1 MDANYALAASSAFE
15 DKVRL
20 KVRVERIIY
29 PKNGQTSGSWTIA
42 AFRIEEVLEGEVPE
56 CFQWS
61 LRFTA
66 KGSMPAL
73 NARDTYTMVA
83 HLVEDAKY
91 GLQYEVDL
99 MCLDYDLTDKDDQLK
114 FFSFFLTPTQTA
126 ALYENCDN
134 PLVLLQN
141 HDTKALM
148 KIKGIGPVTAQRMIN
163 KYEDS
168 KDLSLAFVRFYDLGL
183 TKGAIEKLVHFYG
196 SPEAAVEV
204 IEKNPYLLII
214 QVPGYGWAKADAIAM
229 SQGLA
234 HDSDERMGAYLVH
247 YLREQAE
254 MNGNSWVSVEDLCVV
269 IDQVCDPQN
278 DERIYEL
285 IRRNIKNHVLYYDKE
300 TERVGLMEYREL
312 EQQIANEILRIQRG
326 AAHIE
331 INPERAET
339 IIRSVELEQG
349 FEYTEEQRTAIWNT
363 LNNQFSILTGGA
375 GCVDCDT
382 EFFNGERWKR
392 IADYQ
397 PGDKVLQYNP
407 ETKTAQLVTPL
418 RYIKQ
423 NCEEFWHIQGRIF
436 DQCVSDDHLMAYHR
450 SRTDNLITEPAETF
464 VPKIQKGY
472 YCTTPSGFFFD
483 GPGIDL
489 TDEQI
494 ELMCAVICDGSLM
507 SATSERCRFHL
518 KKERKKERLV
528 DICQRA
534 NVAVVS
540 SPSASEGYTDFYLNT
555 PLRTKEFTA
564 EWYSCSQHQ
573 LQLIA
578 NNIRF
583 WDGHEYK
590 NGSSNFSS
598 NVKANADFVQFVFA
612 STGHRSSIYTLN
624 RSGEQYLTNGKTYT
638 RKSVDFRVNYATSS
652 KVPYP
657 YAKDKGTAITRVR
670 SIDGYKYCFTLP
682 TGYWVSR
689 RNGKISIL
697 HNCGKS
703 STVNGIAHVLEAH
716 NFRVA
721 QVSLSGR
728 AASKLTEITHIE
740 GKTIHRLLK
749 YDPESGKFFHNKEN
763 PVPYDIIIGDEV
775 SMWGG
780 EITLSLLQAIPTGA
794 KVLFI
799 GDTKQLEAI
808 GLASVLTDTIKSN
821 TMPTVQLTK
830 IQRQQADSGIITQS
844 LKVACGEQIV
854 GPKTSGVEY
863 RGVRKDFKLVTYID
877 SALTQSKIIDEFKE
891 LYINQHVP
899 ANDIQVLVPMRS
911 RGEASCRALNLAI
924 QEIVNGTPS
933 VDEITVPYT
942 DGNYKYSYTYRP
954 NDRIIIMKNNYKTI
968 NIEGNKEPI
977 YNGNVGYIKQIG
989 PDFMIVNLTEQG
1001 DIILGAEDYNNLSLG
1016 YAITVHKKQGDSSPY
1031 VIGAIDSSSYAL
1043 MSKELL
1049 YTMITR
1055 ARKYCVLIGQK
1066 KILQQAVR
1074 ISRVKTKQTW
1084 LCELLQEATKPKE
1097 YLDDQKVS
1105 ITQL

>member
-183 TKGAIEKLVHFYG
+183 TKCAIEKLVHFYG

-363 LNNQFSILTGGA
+363 LNNQFSILTGSA
-375 GCVDCDT
+375 GV
-382 EFFNGERWKR
+382 
-392 IADYQ
+392 
-397 PGDKVLQYNP
+397 
-407 ETKTAQLVTPL
+407 
-418 RYIKQ
+418 
-423 NCEEFWHIQGRIF
+423 
-436 DQCVSDDHLMAYHR
+436 
-450 SRTDNLITEPAETF
+450 
-464 VPKIQKGY
+464 
-472 YCTTPSGFFFD
+472 
-483 GPGIDL
+483 
-489 TDEQI
+489 
-494 ELMCAVICDGSLM
+494 
-507 SATSERCRFHL
+507 
-518 KKERKKERLV
+518 
-528 DICQRA
+528 
-534 NVAVVS
+534 
-540 SPSASEGYTDFYLNT
+540 
-555 PLRTKEFTA
+555 
-564 EWYSCSQHQ
+564 
-573 LQLIA
+573 
-578 NNIRF
+578 
-583 WDGHEYK
+583 
-590 NGSSNFSS
+590 
-598 NVKANADFVQFVFA
+598 
-612 STGHRSSIYTLN
+612 
-624 RSGEQYLTNGKTYT
+624 
-638 RKSVDFRVNYATSS
+638 
-652 KVPYP
+652 
-657 YAKDKGTAITRVR
+657 
-670 SIDGYKYCFTLP
+670 
-682 TGYWVSR
+682 
-689 RNGKISIL
+689 
-697 HNCGKS
+697 GKS
-703 STVNGIAHVLEAH
+703 SVVNGIAHVLEAH

-749 YDPESGKFFHNKEN
+749 YDPESGKFLHNKEN

-808 GLASVLTDTIKSN
+808 GLASVLTDTIKSH

-891 LYINQHVP
+891 LYINQHVS

-911 RGEASCRALNLAI
+911 RGEASCRALNIAI

-1084 LCELLQEATKPKE
+1084 LCELLQQATTNKE
-1097 YLDDQKVS
+1097 NLHAEQV
-1105 ITQL
+1105 

>member
-269 IDQVCDPQN
+269 IDQVCDPQD

-363 LNNQFSILTGGA
+363 LNNQFSILTGSA
-375 GCVDCDT
+375 GV
-382 EFFNGERWKR
+382 
-392 IADYQ
+392 
-397 PGDKVLQYNP
+397 
-407 ETKTAQLVTPL
+407 
-418 RYIKQ
+418 
-423 NCEEFWHIQGRIF
+423 
-436 DQCVSDDHLMAYHR
+436 
-450 SRTDNLITEPAETF
+450 
-464 VPKIQKGY
+464 
-472 YCTTPSGFFFD
+472 
-483 GPGIDL
+483 
-489 TDEQI
+489 
-494 ELMCAVICDGSLM
+494 
-507 SATSERCRFHL
+507 
-518 KKERKKERLV
+518 
-528 DICQRA
+528 
-534 NVAVVS
+534 
-540 SPSASEGYTDFYLNT
+540 
-555 PLRTKEFTA
+555 
-564 EWYSCSQHQ
+564 
-573 LQLIA
+573 
-578 NNIRF
+578 
-583 WDGHEYK
+583 
-590 NGSSNFSS
+590 
-598 NVKANADFVQFVFA
+598 
-612 STGHRSSIYTLN
+612 
-624 RSGEQYLTNGKTYT
+624 
-638 RKSVDFRVNYATSS
+638 
-652 KVPYP
+652 
-657 YAKDKGTAITRVR
+657 
-670 SIDGYKYCFTLP
+670 
-682 TGYWVSR
+682 
-689 RNGKISIL
+689 
-697 HNCGKS
+697 GKS
-703 STVNGIAHVLEAH
+703 SVVNGIAHVLEAH

-808 GLASVLTDTIKSN
+808 GLASVLTDTIKSH

-1001 DIILGAEDYNNLSLG
+1001 DIVLGVEDYNNLSLG

-1066 KILQQAVR
+1066 KILQQAVK

-1084 LCELLQEATKPKE
+1084 LCELLQEATKSKE
-1097 YLDDQKVS
+1097 SLDEQKV
-1105 ITQL
+1105 

>member
-83 HLVEDAKY
+83 HLVEVAKY

-99 MCLDYDLTDKDDQLK
+99 MFLDYDLTDKDDQLK

-363 LNNQFSILTGGA
+363 LNNQFSILTGSA
-375 GCVDCDT
+375 GV
-382 EFFNGERWKR
+382 
-392 IADYQ
+392 
-397 PGDKVLQYNP
+397 
-407 ETKTAQLVTPL
+407 
-418 RYIKQ
+418 
-423 NCEEFWHIQGRIF
+423 
-436 DQCVSDDHLMAYHR
+436 
-450 SRTDNLITEPAETF
+450 
-464 VPKIQKGY
+464 
-472 YCTTPSGFFFD
+472 
-483 GPGIDL
+483 
-489 TDEQI
+489 
-494 ELMCAVICDGSLM
+494 
-507 SATSERCRFHL
+507 
-518 KKERKKERLV
+518 
-528 DICQRA
+528 
-534 NVAVVS
+534 
-540 SPSASEGYTDFYLNT
+540 
-555 PLRTKEFTA
+555 
-564 EWYSCSQHQ
+564 
-573 LQLIA
+573 
-578 NNIRF
+578 
-583 WDGHEYK
+583 
-590 NGSSNFSS
+590 
-598 NVKANADFVQFVFA
+598 
-612 STGHRSSIYTLN
+612 
-624 RSGEQYLTNGKTYT
+624 
-638 RKSVDFRVNYATSS
+638 
-652 KVPYP
+652 
-657 YAKDKGTAITRVR
+657 
-670 SIDGYKYCFTLP
+670 
-682 TGYWVSR
+682 
-689 RNGKISIL
+689 
-697 HNCGKS
+697 GKS
-703 STVNGIAHVLEAH
+703 SVVNGIAHVLEAH

-763 PVPYDIIIGDEV
+763 PLPYDIIIGDEV

-808 GLASVLTDTIKSN
+808 GLASVLTDTIKSH

-1066 KILQQAVR
+1066 KILQQAVK

-1084 LCELLQEATKPKE
+1084 LCELLQEATKSKE
-1097 YLDDQKVS
+1097 SLDEQKV
-1105 ITQL
+1105 

>member
-1 MDANYALAASSAFE
+1 MDANCALAASSAFE

-42 AFRIEEVLEGEVPE
+42 AFRIEEVLEGEVPD
-56 CFQWS
+56 CFQLS

-73 NARDTYTMVA
+73 NALDTYTMVA

-99 MCLDYDLTDKDDQLK
+99 MCLDYDMTDKDDQFK

-126 ALYENCDN
+126 TLYESCDN
-134 PLVLLQN
+134 PLELLQN

-269 IDQVCDPQN
+269 VDQVCDPQN

-363 LNNQFSILTGGA
+363 LNNQFSILTGSA
-375 GCVDCDT
+375 GV
-382 EFFNGERWKR
+382 
-392 IADYQ
+392 
-397 PGDKVLQYNP
+397 
-407 ETKTAQLVTPL
+407 
-418 RYIKQ
+418 
-423 NCEEFWHIQGRIF
+423 
-436 DQCVSDDHLMAYHR
+436 
-450 SRTDNLITEPAETF
+450 
-464 VPKIQKGY
+464 
-472 YCTTPSGFFFD
+472 
-483 GPGIDL
+483 
-489 TDEQI
+489 
-494 ELMCAVICDGSLM
+494 
-507 SATSERCRFHL
+507 
-518 KKERKKERLV
+518 
-528 DICQRA
+528 
-534 NVAVVS
+534 
-540 SPSASEGYTDFYLNT
+540 
-555 PLRTKEFTA
+555 
-564 EWYSCSQHQ
+564 
-573 LQLIA
+573 
-578 NNIRF
+578 
-583 WDGHEYK
+583 
-590 NGSSNFSS
+590 
-598 NVKANADFVQFVFA
+598 
-612 STGHRSSIYTLN
+612 
-624 RSGEQYLTNGKTYT
+624 
-638 RKSVDFRVNYATSS
+638 
-652 KVPYP
+652 
-657 YAKDKGTAITRVR
+657 
-670 SIDGYKYCFTLP
+670 
-682 TGYWVSR
+682 
-689 RNGKISIL
+689 
-697 HNCGKS
+697 GKS
-703 STVNGIAHVLEAH
+703 SVVNGIAHVLEAH

-763 PVPYDIIIGDEV
+763 PLPYDIIIGDEV

-808 GLASVLTDTIKSN
+808 GLASVLTDTIKSH

-1001 DIILGAEDYNNLSLG
+1001 DIVLGAEDYNNLSLG

>member
-141 HDTKALM
+141 HDTKALT

-196 SPEAAVEV
+196 SPEAAIEV

-363 LNNQFSILTGGA
+363 LNNQFSILTGSA
-375 GCVDCDT
+375 GV
-382 EFFNGERWKR
+382 
-392 IADYQ
+392 
-397 PGDKVLQYNP
+397 
-407 ETKTAQLVTPL
+407 
-418 RYIKQ
+418 
-423 NCEEFWHIQGRIF
+423 
-436 DQCVSDDHLMAYHR
+436 
-450 SRTDNLITEPAETF
+450 
-464 VPKIQKGY
+464 
-472 YCTTPSGFFFD
+472 
-483 GPGIDL
+483 
-489 TDEQI
+489 
-494 ELMCAVICDGSLM
+494 
-507 SATSERCRFHL
+507 
-518 KKERKKERLV
+518 
-528 DICQRA
+528 
-534 NVAVVS
+534 
-540 SPSASEGYTDFYLNT
+540 
-555 PLRTKEFTA
+555 
-564 EWYSCSQHQ
+564 
-573 LQLIA
+573 
-578 NNIRF
+578 
-583 WDGHEYK
+583 
-590 NGSSNFSS
+590 
-598 NVKANADFVQFVFA
+598 
-612 STGHRSSIYTLN
+612 
-624 RSGEQYLTNGKTYT
+624 
-638 RKSVDFRVNYATSS
+638 
-652 KVPYP
+652 
-657 YAKDKGTAITRVR
+657 
-670 SIDGYKYCFTLP
+670 
-682 TGYWVSR
+682 
-689 RNGKISIL
+689 
-697 HNCGKS
+697 GKS
-703 STVNGIAHVLEAH
+703 SVVNGIAHVLEAH

-763 PVPYDIIIGDEV
+763 PLPYDIIIGDEV

-1001 DIILGAEDYNNLSLG
+1001 DVVLGAEDYNNLSLG

-1084 LCELLQEATKPKE
+1084 LCELLQEATKSKE
-1097 YLDDQKVS
+1097 SLDEQQVS

>member
-363 LNNQFSILTGGA
+363 LNNQFSILTGSA
-375 GCVDCDT
+375 GV
-382 EFFNGERWKR
+382 
-392 IADYQ
+392 
-397 PGDKVLQYNP
+397 
-407 ETKTAQLVTPL
+407 
-418 RYIKQ
+418 
-423 NCEEFWHIQGRIF
+423 
-436 DQCVSDDHLMAYHR
+436 
-450 SRTDNLITEPAETF
+450 
-464 VPKIQKGY
+464 
-472 YCTTPSGFFFD
+472 
-483 GPGIDL
+483 
-489 TDEQI
+489 
-494 ELMCAVICDGSLM
+494 
-507 SATSERCRFHL
+507 
-518 KKERKKERLV
+518 
-528 DICQRA
+528 
-534 NVAVVS
+534 
-540 SPSASEGYTDFYLNT
+540 
-555 PLRTKEFTA
+555 
-564 EWYSCSQHQ
+564 
-573 LQLIA
+573 
-578 NNIRF
+578 
-583 WDGHEYK
+583 
-590 NGSSNFSS
+590 
-598 NVKANADFVQFVFA
+598 
-612 STGHRSSIYTLN
+612 
-624 RSGEQYLTNGKTYT
+624 
-638 RKSVDFRVNYATSS
+638 
-652 KVPYP
+652 
-657 YAKDKGTAITRVR
+657 
-670 SIDGYKYCFTLP
+670 
-682 TGYWVSR
+682 
-689 RNGKISIL
+689 
-697 HNCGKS
+697 GKS
-703 STVNGIAHVLEAH
+703 SVVNGIAHVLEAH

-808 GLASVLTDTIKSN
+808 GLASVLTDTIKSH

-1084 LCELLQEATKPKE
+1084 LCELLQEATKSKE
-1097 YLDDQKVS
+1097 SLDDQKVS

>member
-331 INPERAET
+331 INSERAET

-363 LNNQFSILTGGA
+363 LDNQFSILTGSA
-375 GCVDCDT
+375 GV
-382 EFFNGERWKR
+382 
-392 IADYQ
+392 
-397 PGDKVLQYNP
+397 
-407 ETKTAQLVTPL
+407 
-418 RYIKQ
+418 
-423 NCEEFWHIQGRIF
+423 
-436 DQCVSDDHLMAYHR
+436 
-450 SRTDNLITEPAETF
+450 
-464 VPKIQKGY
+464 
-472 YCTTPSGFFFD
+472 
-483 GPGIDL
+483 
-489 TDEQI
+489 
-494 ELMCAVICDGSLM
+494 
-507 SATSERCRFHL
+507 
-518 KKERKKERLV
+518 
-528 DICQRA
+528 
-534 NVAVVS
+534 
-540 SPSASEGYTDFYLNT
+540 
-555 PLRTKEFTA
+555 
-564 EWYSCSQHQ
+564 
-573 LQLIA
+573 
-578 NNIRF
+578 
-583 WDGHEYK
+583 
-590 NGSSNFSS
+590 
-598 NVKANADFVQFVFA
+598 
-612 STGHRSSIYTLN
+612 
-624 RSGEQYLTNGKTYT
+624 
-638 RKSVDFRVNYATSS
+638 
-652 KVPYP
+652 
-657 YAKDKGTAITRVR
+657 
-670 SIDGYKYCFTLP
+670 
-682 TGYWVSR
+682 
-689 RNGKISIL
+689 
-697 HNCGKS
+697 GKS
-703 STVNGIAHVLEAH
+703 SVVNGIAHVLEAH

-763 PVPYDIIIGDEV
+763 PLPYDIIIGDEV

-808 GLASVLTDTIKSN
+808 GLASVLTDTIKSH

-1066 KILQQAVR
+1066 KILQQAVK

-1084 LCELLQEATKPKE
+1084 LCELLQEATKSKE
-1097 YLDDQKVS
+1097 SLDEQKV
-1105 ITQL
+1105 

>member
-363 LNNQFSILTGGA
+363 LNNQFSILTGSA
-375 GCVDCDT
+375 GV
-382 EFFNGERWKR
+382 
-392 IADYQ
+392 
-397 PGDKVLQYNP
+397 
-407 ETKTAQLVTPL
+407 
-418 RYIKQ
+418 
-423 NCEEFWHIQGRIF
+423 
-436 DQCVSDDHLMAYHR
+436 
-450 SRTDNLITEPAETF
+450 
-464 VPKIQKGY
+464 
-472 YCTTPSGFFFD
+472 
-483 GPGIDL
+483 
-489 TDEQI
+489 
-494 ELMCAVICDGSLM
+494 
-507 SATSERCRFHL
+507 
-518 KKERKKERLV
+518 
-528 DICQRA
+528 
-534 NVAVVS
+534 
-540 SPSASEGYTDFYLNT
+540 
-555 PLRTKEFTA
+555 
-564 EWYSCSQHQ
+564 
-573 LQLIA
+573 
-578 NNIRF
+578 
-583 WDGHEYK
+583 
-590 NGSSNFSS
+590 
-598 NVKANADFVQFVFA
+598 
-612 STGHRSSIYTLN
+612 
-624 RSGEQYLTNGKTYT
+624 
-638 RKSVDFRVNYATSS
+638 
-652 KVPYP
+652 
-657 YAKDKGTAITRVR
+657 
-670 SIDGYKYCFTLP
+670 
-682 TGYWVSR
+682 
-689 RNGKISIL
+689 
-697 HNCGKS
+697 GKS
-703 STVNGIAHVLEAH
+703 SVVNGIAHVLEAH

-763 PVPYDIIIGDEV
+763 PLPYDIIIGDEV

-808 GLASVLTDTIKSN
+808 GLASVLTDTIKSH

-891 LYINQHVP
+891 LYINQHIP

-1066 KILQQAVR
+1066 KILQQAVK

-1084 LCELLQEATKPKE
+1084 LCELLQEATKSKE
-1097 YLDDQKVS
+1097 SLDEQKV
-1105 ITQL
+1105 

>member
-73 NARDTYTMVA
+73 NTRDTYTMVA

-141 HDTKALM
+141 HDTKALT

-196 SPEAAVEV
+196 SPEAAIEV

-363 LNNQFSILTGGA
+363 LNNQFSILTGSA
-375 GCVDCDT
+375 GV
-382 EFFNGERWKR
+382 
-392 IADYQ
+392 
-397 PGDKVLQYNP
+397 
-407 ETKTAQLVTPL
+407 
-418 RYIKQ
+418 
-423 NCEEFWHIQGRIF
+423 
-436 DQCVSDDHLMAYHR
+436 
-450 SRTDNLITEPAETF
+450 
-464 VPKIQKGY
+464 
-472 YCTTPSGFFFD
+472 
-483 GPGIDL
+483 
-489 TDEQI
+489 
-494 ELMCAVICDGSLM
+494 
-507 SATSERCRFHL
+507 
-518 KKERKKERLV
+518 
-528 DICQRA
+528 
-534 NVAVVS
+534 
-540 SPSASEGYTDFYLNT
+540 
-555 PLRTKEFTA
+555 
-564 EWYSCSQHQ
+564 
-573 LQLIA
+573 
-578 NNIRF
+578 
-583 WDGHEYK
+583 
-590 NGSSNFSS
+590 
-598 NVKANADFVQFVFA
+598 
-612 STGHRSSIYTLN
+612 
-624 RSGEQYLTNGKTYT
+624 
-638 RKSVDFRVNYATSS
+638 
-652 KVPYP
+652 
-657 YAKDKGTAITRVR
+657 
-670 SIDGYKYCFTLP
+670 
-682 TGYWVSR
+682 
-689 RNGKISIL
+689 
-697 HNCGKS
+697 GKS
-703 STVNGIAHVLEAH
+703 SVVNGIAHVLEAH

-763 PVPYDIIIGDEV
+763 PLPYDIIIGDEV

-1001 DIILGAEDYNNLSLG
+1001 DIVLGAEDYNNLSLG

-1097 YLDDQKVS
+1097 YADDQQV
-1105 ITQL
+1105 

>member
-254 MNGNSWVSVEDLCVV
+254 MNGNSWVSIEDLCVV

-363 LNNQFSILTGGA
+363 LNNQFSILTGSA
-375 GCVDCDT
+375 GV
-382 EFFNGERWKR
+382 
-392 IADYQ
+392 
-397 PGDKVLQYNP
+397 
-407 ETKTAQLVTPL
+407 
-418 RYIKQ
+418 
-423 NCEEFWHIQGRIF
+423 
-436 DQCVSDDHLMAYHR
+436 
-450 SRTDNLITEPAETF
+450 
-464 VPKIQKGY
+464 
-472 YCTTPSGFFFD
+472 
-483 GPGIDL
+483 
-489 TDEQI
+489 
-494 ELMCAVICDGSLM
+494 
-507 SATSERCRFHL
+507 
-518 KKERKKERLV
+518 
-528 DICQRA
+528 
-534 NVAVVS
+534 
-540 SPSASEGYTDFYLNT
+540 
-555 PLRTKEFTA
+555 
-564 EWYSCSQHQ
+564 
-573 LQLIA
+573 
-578 NNIRF
+578 
-583 WDGHEYK
+583 
-590 NGSSNFSS
+590 
-598 NVKANADFVQFVFA
+598 
-612 STGHRSSIYTLN
+612 
-624 RSGEQYLTNGKTYT
+624 
-638 RKSVDFRVNYATSS
+638 
-652 KVPYP
+652 
-657 YAKDKGTAITRVR
+657 
-670 SIDGYKYCFTLP
+670 
-682 TGYWVSR
+682 
-689 RNGKISIL
+689 
-697 HNCGKS
+697 GKS
-703 STVNGIAHVLEAH
+703 SVVNGIAHVLEAH

-763 PVPYDIIIGDEV
+763 PLPYDIIIGDEV

-808 GLASVLTDTIKSN
+808 GLASVLTDTIKSH

-1001 DIILGAEDYNNLSLG
+1001 DIVLGAEDYNNLSLG

-1066 KILQQAVR
+1066 KILQQAVK

-1097 YLDDQKVS
+1097 YADDQQV
-1105 ITQL
+1105 

>member
-269 IDQVCDPQN
+269 IDQVCDPQD

-331 INPERAET
+331 INSERAET

-363 LNNQFSILTGGA
+363 LDNQFSILTGSA
-375 GCVDCDT
+375 GV
-382 EFFNGERWKR
+382 
-392 IADYQ
+392 
-397 PGDKVLQYNP
+397 
-407 ETKTAQLVTPL
+407 
-418 RYIKQ
+418 
-423 NCEEFWHIQGRIF
+423 
-436 DQCVSDDHLMAYHR
+436 
-450 SRTDNLITEPAETF
+450 
-464 VPKIQKGY
+464 
-472 YCTTPSGFFFD
+472 
-483 GPGIDL
+483 
-489 TDEQI
+489 
-494 ELMCAVICDGSLM
+494 
-507 SATSERCRFHL
+507 
-518 KKERKKERLV
+518 
-528 DICQRA
+528 
-534 NVAVVS
+534 
-540 SPSASEGYTDFYLNT
+540 
-555 PLRTKEFTA
+555 
-564 EWYSCSQHQ
+564 
-573 LQLIA
+573 
-578 NNIRF
+578 
-583 WDGHEYK
+583 
-590 NGSSNFSS
+590 
-598 NVKANADFVQFVFA
+598 
-612 STGHRSSIYTLN
+612 
-624 RSGEQYLTNGKTYT
+624 
-638 RKSVDFRVNYATSS
+638 
-652 KVPYP
+652 
-657 YAKDKGTAITRVR
+657 
-670 SIDGYKYCFTLP
+670 
-682 TGYWVSR
+682 
-689 RNGKISIL
+689 
-697 HNCGKS
+697 GKS
-703 STVNGIAHVLEAH
+703 SVVNGIAHVLEAH

-763 PVPYDIIIGDEV
+763 PLPYDIIIGDEV

-808 GLASVLTDTIKSN
+808 GLASVLTDTIKSH

-1001 DIILGAEDYNNLSLG
+1001 DIVLGVEDYNNLSLG

-1066 KILQQAVR
+1066 KILQQAVK

-1084 LCELLQEATKPKE
+1084 LCELLQEATKSKE
-1097 YLDDQKVS
+1097 SLDEQKV
-1105 ITQL
+1105 

>member
-363 LNNQFSILTGGA
+363 LNNQFSILTGSA
-375 GCVDCDT
+375 GV
-382 EFFNGERWKR
+382 
-392 IADYQ
+392 
-397 PGDKVLQYNP
+397 
-407 ETKTAQLVTPL
+407 
-418 RYIKQ
+418 
-423 NCEEFWHIQGRIF
+423 
-436 DQCVSDDHLMAYHR
+436 
-450 SRTDNLITEPAETF
+450 
-464 VPKIQKGY
+464 
-472 YCTTPSGFFFD
+472 
-483 GPGIDL
+483 
-489 TDEQI
+489 
-494 ELMCAVICDGSLM
+494 
-507 SATSERCRFHL
+507 
-518 KKERKKERLV
+518 
-528 DICQRA
+528 
-534 NVAVVS
+534 
-540 SPSASEGYTDFYLNT
+540 
-555 PLRTKEFTA
+555 
-564 EWYSCSQHQ
+564 
-573 LQLIA
+573 
-578 NNIRF
+578 
-583 WDGHEYK
+583 
-590 NGSSNFSS
+590 
-598 NVKANADFVQFVFA
+598 
-612 STGHRSSIYTLN
+612 
-624 RSGEQYLTNGKTYT
+624 
-638 RKSVDFRVNYATSS
+638 
-652 KVPYP
+652 
-657 YAKDKGTAITRVR
+657 
-670 SIDGYKYCFTLP
+670 
-682 TGYWVSR
+682 
-689 RNGKISIL
+689 
-697 HNCGKS
+697 GKS
-703 STVNGIAHVLEAH
+703 SVVNGIAHVLEAH

-763 PVPYDIIIGDEV
+763 PLPYDIIIGDEV

-1066 KILQQAVR
+1066 KILQQAVK

-1097 YLDDQKVS
+1097 SLDEQKV
-1105 ITQL
+1105 

>member
-141 HDTKALM
+141 HDTKALT

-349 FEYTEEQRTAIWNT
+349 FEYTEEQRTAIWHT
-363 LNNQFSILTGGA
+363 LNNQFSILTGSA
-375 GCVDCDT
+375 GT
-382 EFFNGERWKR
+382 
-392 IADYQ
+392 
-397 PGDKVLQYNP
+397 
-407 ETKTAQLVTPL
+407 
-418 RYIKQ
+418 
-423 NCEEFWHIQGRIF
+423 
-436 DQCVSDDHLMAYHR
+436 
-450 SRTDNLITEPAETF
+450 
-464 VPKIQKGY
+464 
-472 YCTTPSGFFFD
+472 
-483 GPGIDL
+483 
-489 TDEQI
+489 
-494 ELMCAVICDGSLM
+494 
-507 SATSERCRFHL
+507 
-518 KKERKKERLV
+518 
-528 DICQRA
+528 
-534 NVAVVS
+534 
-540 SPSASEGYTDFYLNT
+540 
-555 PLRTKEFTA
+555 
-564 EWYSCSQHQ
+564 
-573 LQLIA
+573 
-578 NNIRF
+578 
-583 WDGHEYK
+583 
-590 NGSSNFSS
+590 
-598 NVKANADFVQFVFA
+598 
-612 STGHRSSIYTLN
+612 
-624 RSGEQYLTNGKTYT
+624 
-638 RKSVDFRVNYATSS
+638 
-652 KVPYP
+652 
-657 YAKDKGTAITRVR
+657 
-670 SIDGYKYCFTLP
+670 
-682 TGYWVSR
+682 
-689 RNGKISIL
+689 
-697 HNCGKS
+697 GKS
-703 STVNGIAHVLEAH
+703 SAVNGIAHVLEAH

-1001 DIILGAEDYNNLSLG
+1001 DIVLGAEDYNNLSLG

-1066 KILQQAVR
+1066 KILQQAVK

-1097 YLDDQKVS
+1097 SLDEQKV
-1105 ITQL
+1105 

>member
-141 HDTKALM
+141 HDTKALT

-196 SPEAAVEV
+196 SPEAAIEV

-363 LNNQFSILTGGA
+363 LNNQFSILTGSA
-375 GCVDCDT
+375 GV
-382 EFFNGERWKR
+382 
-392 IADYQ
+392 
-397 PGDKVLQYNP
+397 
-407 ETKTAQLVTPL
+407 
-418 RYIKQ
+418 
-423 NCEEFWHIQGRIF
+423 
-436 DQCVSDDHLMAYHR
+436 
-450 SRTDNLITEPAETF
+450 
-464 VPKIQKGY
+464 
-472 YCTTPSGFFFD
+472 
-483 GPGIDL
+483 
-489 TDEQI
+489 
-494 ELMCAVICDGSLM
+494 
-507 SATSERCRFHL
+507 
-518 KKERKKERLV
+518 
-528 DICQRA
+528 
-534 NVAVVS
+534 
-540 SPSASEGYTDFYLNT
+540 
-555 PLRTKEFTA
+555 
-564 EWYSCSQHQ
+564 
-573 LQLIA
+573 
-578 NNIRF
+578 
-583 WDGHEYK
+583 
-590 NGSSNFSS
+590 
-598 NVKANADFVQFVFA
+598 
-612 STGHRSSIYTLN
+612 
-624 RSGEQYLTNGKTYT
+624 
-638 RKSVDFRVNYATSS
+638 
-652 KVPYP
+652 
-657 YAKDKGTAITRVR
+657 
-670 SIDGYKYCFTLP
+670 
-682 TGYWVSR
+682 
-689 RNGKISIL
+689 
-697 HNCGKS
+697 GKS
-703 STVNGIAHVLEAH
+703 SVVNGIAHVLEAH

-763 PVPYDIIIGDEV
+763 PLPYDIIIGDEV

-1001 DIILGAEDYNNLSLG
+1001 DIVLGAEDYNNLSLG

-1097 YLDDQKVS
+1097 YADDQQV
-1105 ITQL
+1105 

>member
-363 LNNQFSILTGGA
+363 LNNQFSILTGSA
-375 GCVDCDT
+375 GV
-382 EFFNGERWKR
+382 
-392 IADYQ
+392 
-397 PGDKVLQYNP
+397 
-407 ETKTAQLVTPL
+407 
-418 RYIKQ
+418 
-423 NCEEFWHIQGRIF
+423 
-436 DQCVSDDHLMAYHR
+436 
-450 SRTDNLITEPAETF
+450 
-464 VPKIQKGY
+464 
-472 YCTTPSGFFFD
+472 
-483 GPGIDL
+483 
-489 TDEQI
+489 
-494 ELMCAVICDGSLM
+494 
-507 SATSERCRFHL
+507 
-518 KKERKKERLV
+518 
-528 DICQRA
+528 
-534 NVAVVS
+534 
-540 SPSASEGYTDFYLNT
+540 
-555 PLRTKEFTA
+555 
-564 EWYSCSQHQ
+564 
-573 LQLIA
+573 
-578 NNIRF
+578 
-583 WDGHEYK
+583 
-590 NGSSNFSS
+590 
-598 NVKANADFVQFVFA
+598 
-612 STGHRSSIYTLN
+612 
-624 RSGEQYLTNGKTYT
+624 
-638 RKSVDFRVNYATSS
+638 
-652 KVPYP
+652 
-657 YAKDKGTAITRVR
+657 
-670 SIDGYKYCFTLP
+670 
-682 TGYWVSR
+682 
-689 RNGKISIL
+689 
-697 HNCGKS
+697 GKS
-703 STVNGIAHVLEAH
+703 SVVNGIAHVLEAH

-808 GLASVLTDTIKSN
+808 GLASVLTDTIKSH

-1001 DIILGAEDYNNLSLG
+1001 DIVLGAEDYNNLSLG

-1066 KILQQAVR
+1066 KILQQAVK

-1097 YLDDQKVS
+1097 YADDQQV
-1105 ITQL
+1105 

>member
-331 INPERAET
+331 INSERAET

-363 LNNQFSILTGGA
+363 LDNQFSILTGSA
-375 GCVDCDT
+375 GV
-382 EFFNGERWKR
+382 
-392 IADYQ
+392 
-397 PGDKVLQYNP
+397 
-407 ETKTAQLVTPL
+407 
-418 RYIKQ
+418 
-423 NCEEFWHIQGRIF
+423 
-436 DQCVSDDHLMAYHR
+436 
-450 SRTDNLITEPAETF
+450 
-464 VPKIQKGY
+464 
-472 YCTTPSGFFFD
+472 
-483 GPGIDL
+483 
-489 TDEQI
+489 
-494 ELMCAVICDGSLM
+494 
-507 SATSERCRFHL
+507 
-518 KKERKKERLV
+518 
-528 DICQRA
+528 
-534 NVAVVS
+534 
-540 SPSASEGYTDFYLNT
+540 
-555 PLRTKEFTA
+555 
-564 EWYSCSQHQ
+564 
-573 LQLIA
+573 
-578 NNIRF
+578 
-583 WDGHEYK
+583 
-590 NGSSNFSS
+590 
-598 NVKANADFVQFVFA
+598 
-612 STGHRSSIYTLN
+612 
-624 RSGEQYLTNGKTYT
+624 
-638 RKSVDFRVNYATSS
+638 
-652 KVPYP
+652 
-657 YAKDKGTAITRVR
+657 
-670 SIDGYKYCFTLP
+670 
-682 TGYWVSR
+682 
-689 RNGKISIL
+689 
-697 HNCGKS
+697 GKS
-703 STVNGIAHVLEAH
+703 SVVNGIAHVLEAH

-763 PVPYDIIIGDEV
+763 PLPYDIIIGDEV

-808 GLASVLTDTIKSN
+808 GLASVLTDTIKSH

-1066 KILQQAVR
+1066 KILQQAVK

-1097 YLDDQKVS
+1097 YADDQQV
-1105 ITQL
+1105 

>member
-363 LNNQFSILTGGA
+363 LNNQFSILTGSA
-375 GCVDCDT
+375 GV
-382 EFFNGERWKR
+382 
-392 IADYQ
+392 
-397 PGDKVLQYNP
+397 
-407 ETKTAQLVTPL
+407 
-418 RYIKQ
+418 
-423 NCEEFWHIQGRIF
+423 
-436 DQCVSDDHLMAYHR
+436 
-450 SRTDNLITEPAETF
+450 
-464 VPKIQKGY
+464 
-472 YCTTPSGFFFD
+472 
-483 GPGIDL
+483 
-489 TDEQI
+489 
-494 ELMCAVICDGSLM
+494 
-507 SATSERCRFHL
+507 
-518 KKERKKERLV
+518 
-528 DICQRA
+528 
-534 NVAVVS
+534 
-540 SPSASEGYTDFYLNT
+540 
-555 PLRTKEFTA
+555 
-564 EWYSCSQHQ
+564 
-573 LQLIA
+573 
-578 NNIRF
+578 
-583 WDGHEYK
+583 
-590 NGSSNFSS
+590 
-598 NVKANADFVQFVFA
+598 
-612 STGHRSSIYTLN
+612 
-624 RSGEQYLTNGKTYT
+624 
-638 RKSVDFRVNYATSS
+638 
-652 KVPYP
+652 
-657 YAKDKGTAITRVR
+657 
-670 SIDGYKYCFTLP
+670 
-682 TGYWVSR
+682 
-689 RNGKISIL
+689 
-697 HNCGKS
+697 GKS
-703 STVNGIAHVLEAH
+703 SVVNGIAHVLEAH

-808 GLASVLTDTIKSN
+808 GLASVLTDTIKSH

-1001 DIILGAEDYNNLSLG
+1001 DIVLGVEDYNNLSLG

-1066 KILQQAVR
+1066 KILQQAVK

-1097 YLDDQKVS
+1097 YADDQQV
-1105 ITQL
+1105 

>member
-1 MDANYALAASSAFE
+1 MNNQAQAE
-15 DKVRL
+15 K
-20 KVRVERIIY
+20 KVRVKARLDHITY
-29 PKNGQTSGSWTIA
+29 PRSGQISGSWTIA
-42 AFRIEEVLEGEVPE
+42 TFNLLEVLEGDFPIELEWKNQFV
-56 CFQWS
+56 
-61 LRFTA
+61 A
-66 KGSMPAL
+66 KGKMPAL
-73 NARDTYTMVA
+73 NNTDMYIISAFVI
-83 HLVEDAKY
+83 EDEKY
-91 GLQYEVDL
+91 GLQLETESMYVDYN
-99 MCLDYDLTDKDDQLK
+99 LDDVEEQRK
-114 FFSFFLTPTQTA
+114 FFSFFLTPNQIEI
-126 ALYENCDN
+126 LYSQFED
-134 PLVLLQN
+134 PMRLLKERDIDSLV
-141 HDTKALM
+141 KA
-148 KIKGIGPVTAQRMIN
+148 KGIGPVTAQRMIT
-163 KYEDS
+163 KYEDCQD
-168 KDLSLAFVRFYDLGL
+168 KGLAYVKFYDLGL
-183 TKGAIEKLVHFYG
+183 TKGAIDKLVKFYG
-196 SPEAAVEV
+196 SPEAAVAV
-204 IEKNPYLLII
+204 IENNPYTLII
-214 QVPGYGWAKADAIAM
+214 QVPGYGWNKADAIALA
-229 SQGLA
+229 QGLTL
-234 HDSDERMGAYLVH
+234 DCPERMGAYLVH

-254 MNGNSWVSVEDLCVV
+254 INGNSWVNVDDLCLA
-269 IDQVCDPQN
+269 IEQVCGPTDQEKVYEVVRRGIRDKTLYFDNADGRIGLTEYRRLEENLADEIVRIQN
-278 DERIYEL
+278 GSAAIPIDERKAKE
-285 IRRNIKNHVLYYDKE
+285 VLAK
-300 TERVGLMEYREL
+300 
-312 EQQIANEILRIQRG
+312 
-326 AAHIE
+326 
-331 INPERAET
+331 
-339 IIRSVELEQG
+339 VEKEQG
-349 FEYTEEQRTAIWNT
+349 FGFTEEQNAAIWNT
-363 LNNQFSILTGGA
+363 LNSQFSILTGAA

-397 PGDKVLQYNP
+397 EGEKVLQYNP

-436 DQCVSDDHLMAYHR
+436 DQCVSDDHLMVYHR

-540 SPSASEGYTDFYLNT
+540 SPSASEGYTDFYLNA

-703 STVNGIAHVLEAH
+703 STVNGIAHVLREH
-716 NFRVA
+716 NYRVA

-728 AASKLTEITHIE
+728 AASKLTEITHIP
-740 GKTIHRLLK
+740 GQTIHRLLG
-749 YDPESGKFFHNKEN
+749 YDPESGGFHYNKEN

-780 EITLSLLQAIPTGA
+780 EITLDLLRAVPNGA

-799 GDTKQLEAI
+799 GDPKQLEAI
-808 GLASVLTDTIKSN
+808 GLASVLTDTIKSQ
-821 TMPTVQLTK
+821 TIPTVQLTK
-830 IQRQQADSGIITQS
+830 IQRQKADSGIITQS

-854 GPKTSGVEY
+854 SANSTGTEY
-863 RGVRKDFKLVTYID
+863 RGALRDFKLVTYID
-877 SALTQSKIIDEFKE
+877 AGLTQSKIIDEFNE
-891 LYINQHVP
+891 LYKEKGVP
-899 ANDIQVLVPMRS
+899 AKDIQVLVPMRS
-911 RGEASCRALNLAI
+911 KGEASCRALNIAI
-924 QEIVNGTPS
+924 QEIVNGCPQRNEVT
-933 VDEITVPYT
+933 INYA
-942 DGNYKYSYTYRP
+942 DGNFKYCYTYRK
-954 NDRIIIMKNNYKTI
+954 NDRVIIMKNNYKTI
-968 NIEGNKEPI
+968 NTEGHKEPI
-977 YNGNVGYIKQIG
+977 FNGNVGYIKEIG
-989 PDFMIVNLTEQG
+989 PDYMIINLTEQG
-1001 DIILGAEDYNNLSLG
+1001 DIILTEDNYDNLSLA

-1043 MSKELL
+1043 ISKELL

-1055 ARKYCVLIGQK
+1055 ARKYCVIVGQK
-1066 KILQQAVR
+1066 RILQQAVK

-1084 LCELLQEATKPKE
+1084 LKELLQAKEAAKAAKE
-1097 YLDDQKVS
+1097 S
-1105 ITQL
+1105 ICE

>member
-363 LNNQFSILTGGA
+363 LNNQFSILTGSA
-375 GCVDCDT
+375 GV
-382 EFFNGERWKR
+382 
-392 IADYQ
+392 
-397 PGDKVLQYNP
+397 
-407 ETKTAQLVTPL
+407 
-418 RYIKQ
+418 
-423 NCEEFWHIQGRIF
+423 
-436 DQCVSDDHLMAYHR
+436 
-450 SRTDNLITEPAETF
+450 
-464 VPKIQKGY
+464 
-472 YCTTPSGFFFD
+472 
-483 GPGIDL
+483 
-489 TDEQI
+489 
-494 ELMCAVICDGSLM
+494 
-507 SATSERCRFHL
+507 
-518 KKERKKERLV
+518 
-528 DICQRA
+528 
-534 NVAVVS
+534 
-540 SPSASEGYTDFYLNT
+540 
-555 PLRTKEFTA
+555 
-564 EWYSCSQHQ
+564 
-573 LQLIA
+573 
-578 NNIRF
+578 
-583 WDGHEYK
+583 
-590 NGSSNFSS
+590 
-598 NVKANADFVQFVFA
+598 
-612 STGHRSSIYTLN
+612 
-624 RSGEQYLTNGKTYT
+624 
-638 RKSVDFRVNYATSS
+638 
-652 KVPYP
+652 
-657 YAKDKGTAITRVR
+657 
-670 SIDGYKYCFTLP
+670 
-682 TGYWVSR
+682 
-689 RNGKISIL
+689 
-697 HNCGKS
+697 GKS
-703 STVNGIAHVLEAH
+703 SVVNGIAHVLEAH

-808 GLASVLTDTIKSN
+808 GLASVLTDTIKSH

-1001 DIILGAEDYNNLSLG
+1001 DIVLGAEDYNNLSLG

-1066 KILQQAVR
+1066 KILQQAVK

-1084 LCELLQEATKPKE
+1084 LCELLQEATKSKE
-1097 YLDDQKVS
+1097 SLDEQKV
-1105 ITQL
+1105 

>member
-234 HDSDERMGAYLVH
+234 HDSDERMGAYLIH

-363 LNNQFSILTGGA
+363 LNNQFSILTGSA
-375 GCVDCDT
+375 GV
-382 EFFNGERWKR
+382 
-392 IADYQ
+392 
-397 PGDKVLQYNP
+397 
-407 ETKTAQLVTPL
+407 
-418 RYIKQ
+418 
-423 NCEEFWHIQGRIF
+423 
-436 DQCVSDDHLMAYHR
+436 
-450 SRTDNLITEPAETF
+450 
-464 VPKIQKGY
+464 
-472 YCTTPSGFFFD
+472 
-483 GPGIDL
+483 
-489 TDEQI
+489 
-494 ELMCAVICDGSLM
+494 
-507 SATSERCRFHL
+507 
-518 KKERKKERLV
+518 
-528 DICQRA
+528 
-534 NVAVVS
+534 
-540 SPSASEGYTDFYLNT
+540 
-555 PLRTKEFTA
+555 
-564 EWYSCSQHQ
+564 
-573 LQLIA
+573 
-578 NNIRF
+578 
-583 WDGHEYK
+583 
-590 NGSSNFSS
+590 
-598 NVKANADFVQFVFA
+598 
-612 STGHRSSIYTLN
+612 
-624 RSGEQYLTNGKTYT
+624 
-638 RKSVDFRVNYATSS
+638 
-652 KVPYP
+652 
-657 YAKDKGTAITRVR
+657 
-670 SIDGYKYCFTLP
+670 
-682 TGYWVSR
+682 
-689 RNGKISIL
+689 
-697 HNCGKS
+697 GKS
-703 STVNGIAHVLEAH
+703 SVVNGIAHVLEAH

-808 GLASVLTDTIKSN
+808 GLASVLTDTIKSH

-1001 DIILGAEDYNNLSLG
+1001 DIVLGAEDYNNLSLG

-1066 KILQQAVR
+1066 KILQQAVK

-1097 YLDDQKVS
+1097 SLDEQKV
-1105 ITQL
+1105 

>member
-73 NARDTYTMVA
+73 NALDTYTMVA

-196 SPEAAVEV
+196 SPEAAVDV

-363 LNNQFSILTGGA
+363 LNNQFSILTGSA
-375 GCVDCDT
+375 GV
-382 EFFNGERWKR
+382 
-392 IADYQ
+392 
-397 PGDKVLQYNP
+397 
-407 ETKTAQLVTPL
+407 
-418 RYIKQ
+418 
-423 NCEEFWHIQGRIF
+423 
-436 DQCVSDDHLMAYHR
+436 
-450 SRTDNLITEPAETF
+450 
-464 VPKIQKGY
+464 
-472 YCTTPSGFFFD
+472 
-483 GPGIDL
+483 
-489 TDEQI
+489 
-494 ELMCAVICDGSLM
+494 
-507 SATSERCRFHL
+507 
-518 KKERKKERLV
+518 
-528 DICQRA
+528 
-534 NVAVVS
+534 
-540 SPSASEGYTDFYLNT
+540 
-555 PLRTKEFTA
+555 
-564 EWYSCSQHQ
+564 
-573 LQLIA
+573 
-578 NNIRF
+578 
-583 WDGHEYK
+583 
-590 NGSSNFSS
+590 
-598 NVKANADFVQFVFA
+598 
-612 STGHRSSIYTLN
+612 
-624 RSGEQYLTNGKTYT
+624 
-638 RKSVDFRVNYATSS
+638 
-652 KVPYP
+652 
-657 YAKDKGTAITRVR
+657 
-670 SIDGYKYCFTLP
+670 
-682 TGYWVSR
+682 
-689 RNGKISIL
+689 
-697 HNCGKS
+697 GKS
-703 STVNGIAHVLEAH
+703 SVVNGIAHVLEAH

-763 PVPYDIIIGDEV
+763 PLPYDIIIGDEV

-808 GLASVLTDTIKSN
+808 GLASVLTDTIKSH

-1066 KILQQAVR
+1066 KILQQAVK

-1084 LCELLQEATKPKE
+1084 LCELLQEATKSKE
-1097 YLDDQKVS
+1097 SLDEQKV
-1105 ITQL
+1105 

>member
-1 MDANYALAASSAFE
+1 MDVNYALAASSAFE

-254 MNGNSWVSVEDLCVV
+254 MNGNSWVSIEDLCVV

-363 LNNQFSILTGGA
+363 LNNQFSILTGSA
-375 GCVDCDT
+375 GV
-382 EFFNGERWKR
+382 
-392 IADYQ
+392 
-397 PGDKVLQYNP
+397 
-407 ETKTAQLVTPL
+407 
-418 RYIKQ
+418 
-423 NCEEFWHIQGRIF
+423 
-436 DQCVSDDHLMAYHR
+436 
-450 SRTDNLITEPAETF
+450 
-464 VPKIQKGY
+464 
-472 YCTTPSGFFFD
+472 
-483 GPGIDL
+483 
-489 TDEQI
+489 
-494 ELMCAVICDGSLM
+494 
-507 SATSERCRFHL
+507 
-518 KKERKKERLV
+518 
-528 DICQRA
+528 
-534 NVAVVS
+534 
-540 SPSASEGYTDFYLNT
+540 
-555 PLRTKEFTA
+555 
-564 EWYSCSQHQ
+564 
-573 LQLIA
+573 
-578 NNIRF
+578 
-583 WDGHEYK
+583 
-590 NGSSNFSS
+590 
-598 NVKANADFVQFVFA
+598 
-612 STGHRSSIYTLN
+612 
-624 RSGEQYLTNGKTYT
+624 
-638 RKSVDFRVNYATSS
+638 
-652 KVPYP
+652 
-657 YAKDKGTAITRVR
+657 
-670 SIDGYKYCFTLP
+670 
-682 TGYWVSR
+682 
-689 RNGKISIL
+689 
-697 HNCGKS
+697 GKS
-703 STVNGIAHVLEAH
+703 SVVNGIAHVLEAH

-763 PVPYDIIIGDEV
+763 PLPYDIIIGDEV

-808 GLASVLTDTIKSN
+808 GLASVLTDTIKSH

-1066 KILQQAVR
+1066 KILQQAVK

-1097 YLDDQKVS
+1097 YADDQQV
-1105 ITQL
+1105 

>member
-363 LNNQFSILTGGA
+363 LNNQFSILTGSA
-375 GCVDCDT
+375 GV
-382 EFFNGERWKR
+382 
-392 IADYQ
+392 
-397 PGDKVLQYNP
+397 
-407 ETKTAQLVTPL
+407 
-418 RYIKQ
+418 
-423 NCEEFWHIQGRIF
+423 
-436 DQCVSDDHLMAYHR
+436 
-450 SRTDNLITEPAETF
+450 
-464 VPKIQKGY
+464 
-472 YCTTPSGFFFD
+472 
-483 GPGIDL
+483 
-489 TDEQI
+489 
-494 ELMCAVICDGSLM
+494 
-507 SATSERCRFHL
+507 
-518 KKERKKERLV
+518 
-528 DICQRA
+528 
-534 NVAVVS
+534 
-540 SPSASEGYTDFYLNT
+540 
-555 PLRTKEFTA
+555 
-564 EWYSCSQHQ
+564 
-573 LQLIA
+573 
-578 NNIRF
+578 
-583 WDGHEYK
+583 
-590 NGSSNFSS
+590 
-598 NVKANADFVQFVFA
+598 
-612 STGHRSSIYTLN
+612 
-624 RSGEQYLTNGKTYT
+624 
-638 RKSVDFRVNYATSS
+638 
-652 KVPYP
+652 
-657 YAKDKGTAITRVR
+657 
-670 SIDGYKYCFTLP
+670 
-682 TGYWVSR
+682 
-689 RNGKISIL
+689 
-697 HNCGKS
+697 GKS
-703 STVNGIAHVLEAH
+703 SVVNGIAHVLEAH

-763 PVPYDIIIGDEV
+763 PLPYDIIIGDEV

-808 GLASVLTDTIKSN
+808 GLASVLTDTIKSH

-1001 DIILGAEDYNNLSLG
+1001 DIILGVEDYNNLSLG

-1066 KILQQAVR
+1066 KILQQAVK

-1084 LCELLQEATKPKE
+1084 LCELLQEATKSKE
-1097 YLDDQKVS
+1097 SLDEQKV
-1105 ITQL
+1105 

>member
-42 AFRIEEVLEGEVPE
+42 AFCIEEVLEGEVPE

-168 KDLSLAFVRFYDLGL
+168 KDLSLVFVRFYDLGL

-363 LNNQFSILTGGA
+363 LNNQFSILTGSA
-375 GCVDCDT
+375 GV
-382 EFFNGERWKR
+382 
-392 IADYQ
+392 
-397 PGDKVLQYNP
+397 
-407 ETKTAQLVTPL
+407 
-418 RYIKQ
+418 
-423 NCEEFWHIQGRIF
+423 
-436 DQCVSDDHLMAYHR
+436 
-450 SRTDNLITEPAETF
+450 
-464 VPKIQKGY
+464 
-472 YCTTPSGFFFD
+472 
-483 GPGIDL
+483 
-489 TDEQI
+489 
-494 ELMCAVICDGSLM
+494 
-507 SATSERCRFHL
+507 
-518 KKERKKERLV
+518 
-528 DICQRA
+528 
-534 NVAVVS
+534 
-540 SPSASEGYTDFYLNT
+540 
-555 PLRTKEFTA
+555 
-564 EWYSCSQHQ
+564 
-573 LQLIA
+573 
-578 NNIRF
+578 
-583 WDGHEYK
+583 
-590 NGSSNFSS
+590 
-598 NVKANADFVQFVFA
+598 
-612 STGHRSSIYTLN
+612 
-624 RSGEQYLTNGKTYT
+624 
-638 RKSVDFRVNYATSS
+638 
-652 KVPYP
+652 
-657 YAKDKGTAITRVR
+657 
-670 SIDGYKYCFTLP
+670 
-682 TGYWVSR
+682 
-689 RNGKISIL
+689 
-697 HNCGKS
+697 GKS
-703 STVNGIAHVLEAH
+703 SVVNGIAHVLEAH

-763 PVPYDIIIGDEV
+763 PLPYDIIIGDEV

-808 GLASVLTDTIKSN
+808 GLASVLTDTIKSH

-1001 DIILGAEDYNNLSLG
+1001 DIVLGAEDYNNLSLG

-1066 KILQQAVR
+1066 KILQQAVK

-1084 LCELLQEATKPKE
+1084 LCELLQEATKSKE
-1097 YLDDQKVS
+1097 SLDEQKV
-1105 ITQL
+1105 